1 MSDYI
6 NKYIATS
13 IPVLPKEHR
22 KQFTSYD
29 DAFETGWNEALSC
42 VNIVP
47 SADVVEVVRCK
58 DCKYN
63 PKSLGWVTCP
73 MTGANTRKDDD
84 YCSYGERK

>member
-6 NKYIATS
+6 K
-13 IPVLPKEHR
+13 R
-22 KQFTSYD
+22 D
-29 DAFETGWNEALSC
+29 DAENIMLGSCDESALWKLRRL
-42 VNIVP
+42 P
-47 SADVVEVVRCK
+47 PADVVEVVRCK

-84 YCSYGERK
+84 YCSYGEREDGEEE